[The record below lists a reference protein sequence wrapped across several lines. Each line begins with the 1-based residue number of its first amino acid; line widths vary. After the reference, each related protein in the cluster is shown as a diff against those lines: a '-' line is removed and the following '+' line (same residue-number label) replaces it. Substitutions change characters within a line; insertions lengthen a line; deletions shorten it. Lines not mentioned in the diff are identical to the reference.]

1 LIFSPDLTVDPDD
14 WEPPFVERST
24 FRGELALG
32 AERST
37 VRGELAFGEEVVPR
51 TEGLTRAAESP
62 DLEADDRAPESWRE
76 GEEAE
81 LPG

>member
-14 WEPPFVERST
+14 WEPPFVERS
-24 FRGELALG
+24 A
-32 AERST
+32 
-37 VRGELAFGEEVVPR
+37 VRGELGLGEEVVPR
-51 TEGLTRAAESP
+51 TDGLTRAAESP